1 MGQPVVAR
9 RAVPRQPRVRVCM
22 HGLSRQGLDF
32 DVLRGAQ
39 CGLLPAA
46 TTPAMTLHGP
56 RKQLHELTG
65 AGHALAPVQDARI
78 EVLRRLVPWP

>member
-1 MGQPVVAR
+1 
-9 RAVPRQPRVRVCM
+9 M

-46 TTPAMTLHGP
+46 TTPAMTLQGP